1 MTTLEVWAFSALFC
15 LLTCDME
22 VTVLGNQETVE
33 KLVMQSKTPLHI

>member
-15 LLTCDME
+15 LLMCDME
-22 VTVLGNQETVE
+22 VTVLGNLETE